1 MRIRLR
7 VSVICTNVLL
17 TLTEM
22 KIVLDTNCLIMA
34 ISSRNKYHSIWKS
47 FLAGKYVL
55 CVTNEIIEEYVE
67 VIGRNIS
74 ATVADMVVYTL
85 LTKKNVQRFDPHFR
99 FHLIE
104 SDNDD
109 NKFVDCAINSGA
121 KFIVTEDHHFNV
133 LKKIPFPHVDC
144 IGIDAFT
151 EMLRYESGNINI

>member
-1 MRIRLR
+1 MR

-55 CVTNEIIEEYVE
+55 CVTNEII
-67 VIGRNIS
+67 
-74 ATVADMVVYTL
+74 
-85 LTKKNVQRFDPHFR
+85 
-99 FHLIE
+99 
-104 SDNDD
+104 
-109 NKFVDCAINSGA
+109 
-121 KFIVTEDHHFNV
+121 
-133 LKKIPFPHVDC
+133 PFPHVDC

>member
-7 VSVICTNVLL
+7 VSAICMNALL

-34 ISSRNKYHSIWKS
+34 ISSRNKYHIVWKS
-47 FLAGKYVL
+47 FLAGKYIL

-74 ATVADMVVYTL
+74 ATVADMVAYTL

-109 NKFVDCAINSGA
+109 NKFVDCAISSGA
-121 KFIVTEDHHFNV
+121 KYIVTEDHHFNV
-133 LKKIPFPHVDC
+133 LKQIPFPRVDC
-144 IGIDAFT
+144 IGIDAFIDI
-151 EMLRYESGNINI
+151 LQNR

>member
-7 VSVICTNVLL
+7 VSAICMNALL

-34 ISSRNKYHSIWKS
+34 ISSRNKYHIVWKS
-47 FLAGKYVL
+47 FLAGKYIL

-74 ATVADMVVYTL
+74 ATVADMVAYTL

-109 NKFVDCAINSGA
+109 NKFVDCAISSGA
-121 KFIVTEDHHFNV
+121 KYIVTEDHHFNV
-133 LKKIPFPHVDC
+133 LKQIPFPCVDC
-144 IGIDAFT
+144 IGIDAIM
-151 EMLRYESGNINI
+151 EILCHESGIIDN